1 MDQEECHKESV
12 EVFTSI
18 QLDSLLLESS
28 KAGHIKVMEILIQY
42 RIRNFDH
49 VTLVLETGT
58 IRISLQKQTC

>member
-42 RIRNFDH
+42 RNGINKF
-49 VTLVLETGT
+49 VFGGK
-58 IRISLQKQTC
+58 S